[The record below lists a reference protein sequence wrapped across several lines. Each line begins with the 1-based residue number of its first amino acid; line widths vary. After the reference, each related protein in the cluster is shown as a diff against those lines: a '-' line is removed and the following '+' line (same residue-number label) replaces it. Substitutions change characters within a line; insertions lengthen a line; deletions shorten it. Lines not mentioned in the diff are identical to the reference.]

1 MDCPVFAPSHHIHLV
16 QIHILASQ
24 DQRRHTN
31 PSAVHSKVVFDSIE
45 PNPSWRSGSG
55 VEKGG
60 VRQYWEPLG
69 PNDDTLIFESR
80 FESGNLR
87 RAIQIYPC
95 EYDLILRPDI
105 NTRGHTQW
113 YYFSVGNVRK
123 GRKYKFNL
131 INLMKPDSAYNQGL
145 RPLIYSETEYAS
157 TKLGW
162 HRTGGDIAYYQNSI
176 KRKGGSYYTLTF
188 TVTFQHDDDTCY
200 LAHCYPYTYTNL
212 QQYLSHV
219 EADPKRA
226 NRIRR
231 RVLCQTLAGNN
242 CDLLTITSFS
252 SNPDAMKQRK
262 GILITARVHPGERHT
277 PHETLDPQRHWQIHH
292 CEGTF
297 RSRQARH
304 HVKKLE
310 INGV

>member
-1 MDCPVFAPSHHIHLV
+1 M
-16 QIHILASQ
+16 LASQ

-45 PNPSWRSGSG
+45 PNPSWRSGPG

-60 VRQYWEPLG
+60 VRQYWEPVG

-113 YYFSVGNVRK
+113 YYFSVGNVRR

-145 RPLIYSETEYAS
+145 RPLIYSEAEYAS

-188 TVTFQHDDDTCY
+188 TVTFPHDDDTCY

-219 EADPKRA
+219 EADSKRA

-252 SNPDAMKQRK
+252 SNPDAMKQKK
-262 GILITARVHPGERHT
+262 GILITARVHPGERHRT
-277 PHETLDPQRHWQIHH
+277 RP
-292 CEGTF
+292 
-297 RSRQARH
+297 
-304 HVKKLE
+304 
-310 INGV
+310 